1 MTDAFLEV
9 GERVGERWARER
21 GVVGAGIGLGGS
33 WEGAGRWLVV
43 EGGGGGDGGGGGGGG
58 GCGKGAGK
66 GWAWGRGDVGAGR
79 GLVAGS
85 GLGEGRGGEQ
95 EGRGRVGRGVEG
107 MDKEIGCVRNKI
119 ADAFLEVHRG
129 RCVRTCASSS
139 RRHVAA
145 QAWFGLSQSN
155 QAFSLPSVPDNLR
168 HPAPPCSLCE
178 EDHIPAV
185 ADRMVLRKLVP
196 TDRIMVLRKLAQDMR
211 EWIHRRVSHGI
222 RGDCYGMVPVSNGGA
237 REEGR
242 RGIRKDGGIEGA
254 GTGHARVAGLRERE
268 VYEAGC
274 RGSLLCSLSPHS
286 SPNPPPLP
294 LHASFQRLFPTP
306 LAHTT
311 PPHLLPTPSLL
322 PLSPTPFP
330 HAFSSPP
337 SPPPPLSPTHFAHP
351 IPPPTPF
358 PHAFFSPLSPTS
370 FPHAFSSPPSP
381 PPSLSPSHFA
391 HPFPPPTP
399 FPHAI
404 SSPLSP
410 FKRMLI

>member
-1 MTDAFLEV
+1 
-9 GERVGERWARER
+9 
-21 GVVGAGIGLGGS
+21 
-33 WEGAGRWLVV
+33 
-43 EGGGGGDGGGGGGGG
+43 
-58 GCGKGAGK
+58 
-66 GWAWGRGDVGAGR
+66 
-79 GLVAGS
+79 
-85 GLGEGRGGEQ
+85 
-95 EGRGRVGRGVEG
+95 

-222 RGDCYGMVPVSNGGA
+222 RGDCYGMVPVSNGGG

-254 GTGHARVAGLRERE
+254 GTGHARVAGLRVGERGREGGEGIRGIWKEGLRGDGGKKMARVQERE

-330 HAFSSPP
+330 HAFPSPLSPTSFPHAFSSPP

-358 PHAFFSPLSPTS
+358 PHAIF
-370 FPHAFSSPPSP
+370 
-381 PPSLSPSHFA
+381 
-391 HPFPPPTP
+391 
-399 FPHAI
+399 
-404 SSPLSP
+404 SPLSP